1 MVDSPETFI
10 NEWIKTKQWQFY
22 LFFYVVQVDNE
33 QLNLDS
39 EDVESID
46 ATKLSRFIEI
56 NSLYLVT
63 EYNPVVKNSPCLQPL
78 KSLCQ
83 GGYMS

>member
-1 MVDSPETFI
+1 MDKD
-10 NEWIKTKQWQFY
+10 KT
-22 LFFYVVQVDNE
+22 LTILSFFYVAQVDNE
-33 QLNLDS
+33 QLDLDG
-39 EDVESID
+39 EDIENID
-46 ATKLSRFIEI
+46 AAKLSRFIEI

-83 GGYMS
+83 GGYLS

>member
-1 MVDSPETFI
+1 M
-10 NEWIKTKQWQFY
+10 
-22 LFFYVVQVDNE
+22 DNE
-33 QLNLDS
+33 QLDLDG
-39 EDVESID
+39 EDIESID
-46 ATKLSRFIEI
+46 AAKLSRFIEI

-83 GGYMS
+83 GGYLS

>member
-1 MVDSPETFI
+1 MDKD
-10 NEWIKTKQWQFY
+10 KT
-22 LFFYVVQVDNE
+22 LTILSFFYVAQVDNE
-33 QLNLDS
+33 QLDLDG
-39 EDVESID
+39 EDIESID
-46 ATKLSRFIEI
+46 AAKLSRFIEI

-83 GGYMS
+83 GGYLS